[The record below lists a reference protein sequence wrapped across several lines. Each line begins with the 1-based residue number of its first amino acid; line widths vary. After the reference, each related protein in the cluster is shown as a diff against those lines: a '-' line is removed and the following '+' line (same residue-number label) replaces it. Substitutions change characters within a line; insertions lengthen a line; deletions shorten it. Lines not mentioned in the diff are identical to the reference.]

1 MPQLSGGEFGWAVDT
16 QQLYIGNGSVS
27 EGAPFVG
34 NTEILTQNSNI
45 FELLGAYTYRGH
57 SGSTILTGAD
67 VNNPVRRT
75 LQSKLDD
82 VINVRDFGVDDL
94 NPTSSQTTTE
104 RTLALQRALNQLFL
118 NSDAGTARSKRVL
131 FIPAG
136 EYAINDVL
144 RIPSYATI
152 MGEGAGKT
160 IIIQTDQTKSV
171 FQTVGTDSTLSAYQY
186 LATMT
191 GTTYPRN
198 VNVESLTLKRG
209 GTPVTATPV
218 LMLDCL
224 VSSQFNDCELIGG
237 WSNNTGEDTDGY
249 NSLVHIRSLG
259 ATSSYDLQFNNCS
272 FSKAVHAVYCDYTA
286 NNISFDKCN
295 FNELFRG
302 LTLAKGSD
310 GTPGKD
316 IAPSY
321 FEVTNSRF
329 DSVDAEAWK
338 VFSTVQGGTGHTSKG
353 NQYFDV
359 GNYNQGY
366 GSPVYPVLDFRVSN
380 CESVNDYFERS
391 LKINEIGN
399 ATKAYLPDVL
409 GPQTVTYTTRTA
421 TLNYNTSTAKTLF
434 KLPLWTGL
442 KVTVDYVIKK
452 NYTSVYRSGTL
463 TINAHPDMA
472 VLGSTVQ
479 PLVKD
484 EFIFS
489 SSDALLTSPNVGGN
503 INFSAITSQLAARP
517 EATLVNPTLPITA
530 PSDIARPTL
539 IVKFT
544 NPTGPGGDA
553 NIEYSITVTAG
564 YKQI

>member
-16 QQLYIGNGSVS
+16 QQLYIGNGSVA

-57 SGSTILTGAD
+57 TGSTILTGAD
-67 VNNPVRRT
+67 VNNPIRRT

-82 VINVRDFGVDDL
+82 VINVRDFGVADL
-94 NPTSSQTTTE
+94 NPNSSQTTTE
-104 RTLALQRALNQLFL
+104 RTQALQRALNQLFL
-118 NSDAGTARSKRVL
+118 NADAGSARSKRIL

-152 MGEGAGKT
+152 VGEGAGKT
-160 IIIQTDQTKSV
+160 IITQTDQTKSV

-186 LATMT
+186 LNTMT
-191 GTTYPRN
+191 GTTYPRDMHFA
-198 VNVESLTLKRG
+198 SLSFKRG
-209 GTPVTATPV
+209 GNPTVATPV
-218 LMLDCL
+218 AMLDCL
-224 VSSQFNDCELIGG
+224 ANSHFNDCEFVGG
-237 WSNNTGEDTDGY
+237 WSNNQGEDTDGS
-249 NSLVHIRSLG
+249 NSLIQIRSLG
-259 ATSSYDLQFNNCS
+259 ATSAFNLRFNNCS

-286 NNISFDKCN
+286 NDVNFDKCE
-295 FNELFRG
+295 FNSLFRG

-321 FEVTNSRF
+321 FTVSNSRF
-329 DSVDAEAWK
+329 DSIDAEAWK
-338 VFSTVQGGTGHTSKG
+338 VFSTVQGGTGHKSKS

-366 GSPVYPVLDFRVSN
+366 GSPVYPILDFRVNN
-380 CESVNDYFERS
+380 CETANDHFERS
-391 LKINEIGN
+391 LKINEIGT

-409 GPQTVTYTTRTA
+409 GPQTVTYPTRTA
-421 TLNYNTSTAKTLF
+421 TLNYNTTTPKNLF
-434 KLPLWTGL
+434 KVPLWTGV
-442 KVTVDYVIKK
+442 KITVDYVIKK
-452 NYTSVYRSGTL
+452 NYTSVYRSGTI

-472 VLGSTVQ
+472 VVGSQVQ

-489 SSDALLTSPNVGGN
+489 SSDAFLTSPNVGGN
-503 INFSAITSQLAARP
+503 INFSVATAQLAARP
-517 EATLVNPTLPITA
+517 EATVGNPTLPITA
-530 PSDIARPTL
+530 PNDIARPTL
-539 IVKFT
+539 LVKFT

-553 NIEYSITVTAG
+553 NIEYSITVTTG